1 MTQVELIQKEIEA
14 LSSNDFARLRE
25 WFVEQDWRLWDQQLE
40 GDVAAGKLEFLRDEA
55 MRAKANGELRDL

>member
-40 GDVAAGKLEFLRDEA
+40 GDVAAGKLEFLRDES